1 MKSFFEMSSEEL
13 KKELSALENKYS
25 ELKALNLNLDMSRG
39 KPSAEQLNLS
49 DEMLTNIPTLKDVF
63 SDSGIDTRNYG
74 VLEGLPECREF
85 FSELLE
91 VPKEN
96 VIIGGNA
103 SLRVM
108 FDYITQCLLPNALG
122 KGWLASGK
130 PLKFLCP
137 CPGYDRHFSILEYYG
152 IEMLPIDMDDEGPD
166 IAQIEEAI
174 KDEQVKGMFC
184 VPKYS
189 NPTGCTYSD
198 ERVRAIAALKP
209 AADDFRVIWDNAY
222 LIHDLVEPE
231 QGDKLLNIFP
241 EALKHGNEDIFIEVC
256 STSKVTFSGAGIS
269 AIAASEKNIAA
280 IKARMSRQFISND
293 KINQLRHIRF
303 LKDIPTLM
311 EHMAKHRAIMAPKFK
326 AVDEA
331 FTQGF
336 EGTGIAKW
344 SKPKGGY
351 FINLD
356 VMEGTAKRTVALC
369 KEAGVVLTAAGSPFP
384 YGKDPKDCNIRVAPS
399 FPPVEELV
407 KCAEILVV
415 SAKLAAAEKLL
426 AK

>member
-1 MKSFFEMSSEEL
+1 M
-13 KKELSALENKYS
+13 AKYS
-25 ELKALNLNLDMSRG
+25 EMSKEQLLAEHESLLEQYNALKAKGLNLDMSRG
-39 KPSAEQLNLS
+39 KPSADQLNLS
-49 DEMLTNIPTLKDVF
+49 DDMLTNIPTLKDVF
-63 SDSGIDTRNYG
+63 SETGLDTRNYG
-74 VLEGLPECREF
+74 VLEGLPECRKF
-85 FSELLE
+85 FSDLLE
-91 VPKEN
+91 VPVEN
-96 VIIGGNA
+96 IIIGGNA

-122 KGWLASGK
+122 AGWLASGK
-130 PLKFLCP
+130 PVKFLCP

-152 IEMLPIDMDDEGPD
+152 VEMLPIDMEDDGPNM
-166 IAQIEEAI
+166 AQVTEAI
-174 KDEQVKGMFC
+174 KDPQVKGMFC

-198 ERVRAIAALKP
+198 EKVKALAAMKP

-222 LIHDLVEPE
+222 LVHDLVEPE

-241 EALKHGNEDIFIEVC
+241 EALKYGNEDLFIEVC
-256 STSKVTFSGAGIS
+256 STSKITFSGAGIS

-280 IKARMSRQFISND
+280 IKARMGKQFISND

-311 EHMAKHRAIMAPKFK
+311 AHMAKHREIMAPKFK
-326 AVDEA
+326 AVDEK
-331 FTQGF
+331 FTEGF
-336 EGTGIAKW
+336 SECGIAVW
-344 SKPKGGY
+344 TKPKGGY

-369 KEAGVVLTAAGSPFP
+369 AEAGVVLTGAGAPFP

-399 FPPVEELV
+399 FPPVEEL
-407 KCAEILVV
+407 KTCADILVI
-415 SAKLAAAEKLL
+415 SAKLAATEKLL

>member
-1 MKSFFEMSSEEL
+1 M
-13 KKELSALENKYS
+13 ATYS
-25 ELKALNLNLDMSRG
+25 EMTKEQLRAEHDALLAGYNALKAKGLKLDMSRG
-39 KPSAEQLNLS
+39 KPSADQLNLS

-63 SDSGIDTRNYG
+63 SDSGFDTRNYG
-74 VLEGLPECREF
+74 VLEGLPECRRF
-85 FSELLE
+85 FSDLLE
-91 VPKEN
+91 VPYEN
-96 VIIGGNA
+96 IIIGGNA

-108 FDYITQCLLPNALG
+108 FDYITQCLLPNALND
-122 KGWLASGK
+122 GWLASGK
-130 PLKFLCP
+130 PVKFLCP

-152 IEMLPIDMDDEGPD
+152 VEMLPIDMEDDGPN
-166 IAQIEEAI
+166 IAQITEAV

-198 ERVRAIAALKP
+198 EKVKAIAAIKP

-222 LIHDLVEPE
+222 LVHDLVEPE
-231 QGDKLLNIFP
+231 QGDQLLNIFP
-241 EALKHGNEDIFIEVC
+241 EALKHGNEDLFIEVC
-256 STSKVTFSGAGIS
+256 STSKITFSGAGIS
-269 AIAASEKNIAA
+269 AIAASEKNIGA
-280 IKARMSRQFISND
+280 IKARMSKQFISND

-311 EHMAKHRAIMAPKFK
+311 AHMAKHREIMAPKFK
-326 AVDEA
+326 AVDEK
-331 FTQGF
+331 FSEGF
-336 EGTGIAKW
+336 STCGIANW
-344 SKPKGGY
+344 TKPKGGY

-369 KEAGVVLTAAGSPFP
+369 AEAGVVLTAAGAPFP

-399 FPPVEELV
+399 FPPVKEL
-407 KCAEILVV
+407 KTCADILVI
-415 SAKLAAAEKLL
+415 SAKLAATEKLL

>member
-1 MKSFFEMSSEEL
+1 M
-13 KKELSALENKYS
+13 AKYS
-25 ELKALNLNLDMSRG
+25 EMSKEQLLAEHESLLEQYNALKAKGLNLDMSRG
-39 KPSAEQLNLS
+39 KPSADQLNLS
-49 DEMLTNIPTLKDVF
+49 DDMLTNIPTLKDVF
-63 SDSGIDTRNYG
+63 SETGLDTRNYG
-74 VLEGLPECREF
+74 VLEGLPECRKF
-85 FSELLE
+85 FSDLLE
-91 VPKEN
+91 VPVEN
-96 VIIGGNA
+96 IIIGGNA

-122 KGWLASGK
+122 AGWLASGK
-130 PLKFLCP
+130 PVKFLCP

-152 IEMLPIDMDDEGPD
+152 VEMLPIDMEDDGPNM
-166 IAQIEEAI
+166 AQVTEAI
-174 KDEQVKGMFC
+174 QDEQVKGMFC

-198 ERVRAIAALKP
+198 EKVKALAAMKP

-222 LIHDLVEPE
+222 LVHDLVEPE

-241 EALKHGNEDIFIEVC
+241 EALKYGNEDLFIEVC
-256 STSKVTFSGAGIS
+256 STSKITFSGAGIS

-280 IKARMSRQFISND
+280 IKARMGKQFISND

-311 EHMAKHRAIMAPKFK
+311 AHMAKHREIMAPKFK
-326 AVDEA
+326 AVDEK
-331 FTQGF
+331 FTEGF
-336 EGTGIAKW
+336 SECGIAVW
-344 SKPKGGY
+344 TKPKGGY

-369 KEAGVVLTAAGSPFP
+369 AEAGVVLTGAGAPFP

-399 FPPVEELV
+399 FPPVEEL
-407 KCAEILVV
+407 KTCADILVI
-415 SAKLAAAEKLL
+415 SAKLAATEKLL

>member
-1 MKSFFEMSSEEL
+1 M
-13 KKELSALENKYS
+13 AKYS
-25 ELKALNLNLDMSRG
+25 EMSKEQLLAEHESLLEQYNALKAKGLNLDMSRG
-39 KPSAEQLNLS
+39 KPSADQLNLS
-49 DEMLTNIPTLKDVF
+49 DDMLTNIPTLKDVF
-63 SDSGIDTRNYG
+63 SETGLDTRNYG
-74 VLEGLPECREF
+74 VLEGLPECRKF
-85 FSELLE
+85 FSDLLE
-91 VPKEN
+91 VPVEN
-96 VIIGGNA
+96 IIIGGNA

-122 KGWLASGK
+122 AGWLASGK
-130 PLKFLCP
+130 PVKFLCP

-152 IEMLPIDMDDEGPD
+152 VEMLPIDMEDDGPNM
-166 IAQIEEAI
+166 AQVTEAI
-174 KDEQVKGMFC
+174 KDPQVKGMFC

-198 ERVRAIAALKP
+198 EKVKALAAMKP

-222 LIHDLVEPE
+222 LVHDLVEPE

-241 EALKHGNEDIFIEVC
+241 EALKYGNEDLFIEVC
-256 STSKVTFSGAGIS
+256 STSKITFSGAGIS

-280 IKARMSRQFISND
+280 IKARMGKQFISND

-311 EHMAKHRAIMAPKFK
+311 AHMAKHREIMAPKFK
-326 AVDEA
+326 AVDEK
-331 FTQGF
+331 FTEGF
-336 EGTGIAKW
+336 RECGIAVW
-344 SKPKGGY
+344 TKPKGGY

-369 KEAGVVLTAAGSPFP
+369 AEAGVVLTAAGAPFP

-399 FPPVEELV
+399 FPPVEEL
-407 KCAEILVV
+407 KTCADILVI
-415 SAKLAAAEKLL
+415 SAKLAATEKLL